1 MSAAINVHAT
11 NLAPAEDK
19 TQNGHSA
26 QDNHDEQEHP
36 PHPDDDKS
44 PEEIRQ
50 AYEELRIEV
59 EPAEAMIDPN
69 VQFEHPE
76 VSLRAGGASGA
87 VASSA
92 CVAAPVAPPTL
103 GDTSTGD

>member
-11 NLAPAEDK
+11 NLAPTEDK

-26 QDNHDEQEHP
+26 QEHHDDQEHP

-59 EPAEAMIDPN
+59 EPTEAMIDPN

-76 VSLRAGGASGA
+76 VRSLSWRCERCSGELCASLRPSL
-87 VASSA
+87 
-92 CVAAPVAPPTL
+92 PL
-103 GDTSTGD
+103 NE